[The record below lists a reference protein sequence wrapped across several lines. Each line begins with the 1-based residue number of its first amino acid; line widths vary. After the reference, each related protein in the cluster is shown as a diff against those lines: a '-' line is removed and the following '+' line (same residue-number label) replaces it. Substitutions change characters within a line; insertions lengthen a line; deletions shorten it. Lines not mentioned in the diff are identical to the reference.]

1 MSDKKTQNANGN
13 SYDFRVIEI
22 DKINVSK
29 NIRDINEISDLAAS
43 IEAHGLI
50 NPITVSIDDEK
61 EGTYK
66 LVAGH
71 RRFAAVKLNGKKEI
85 PCNVITD
92 KSAMLGEI
100 SLSENV
106 SRMDM
111 TPYEECLAV
120 HSLINKKN
128 TAKQVAKRFG
138 RSLRWVLVREKLAKA
153 GEKVLEKVKDG
164 RIGITSAQKIADL
177 PDSIFAR
184 EVDCCY
190 RLDDW
195 AVENILKSYHMDLKK
210 APFDTT
216 ACETCSKCSACQQ
229 DLFDDDNKK
238 LCLDKDCWADKINE
252 LAQQKAD
259 KLNEEGTIAVVEE
272 FSYGNDG
279 YNHSIKS
286 YEKKELAK
294 AKDAGINERAV
305 VNPETAKVTKYFDK
319 RDLPDYHEETEE
331 ERDARFEQEE
341 KEAERSDARKDLIIR
356 KIKNQLKESIRNFG
370 DSGILALYV
379 ITKPY
384 NIICDEEAKK
394 LEIDSLY
401 GEIKTENVPD
411 DCPVGKLAAIAKN
424 SVNYIIDGYINN
436 YDELKKIWNIF
447 VRDENIEG
455 RKSLE
460 DLEPTEDEI
469 LAEIVI
475 RDAEENDENN
485 NDENDEIDE
494 ENVDED

>member
-1 MSDKKTQNANGN
+1 MSGKKTQNENGN
-13 SYDFRVIEI
+13 SYNFRVIQI

-50 NPITVSIDDEK
+50 NPITVSIDDEN
-61 EGTYK
+61 EGKYK

-153 GEKVLEKVKDG
+153 GEKVLDKVKDG
-164 RIGITSAQKIADL
+164 RISIASAQKIADL
-177 PDSIFAR
+177 PDSVFER
-184 EVDCCY
+184 ELDCCY
-190 RLDDW
+190 HLDDFT
-195 AVENILKSYHMDLKK
+195 VENILNSYHMDLKK

-238 LCLDKDCWADKINE
+238 LCLDKDCWADKIKE

-259 KLNEEGTIAVVEE
+259 KLCEDGIVAVVEE

-279 YNHSIKS
+279 YDHAIKS
-286 YEKKELAK
+286 YEEKELAK

-305 VNPETAKVTKYFDK
+305 VNPKTAKVTKYFDK
-319 RDLPDYHEETEE
+319 RDSPDYHEETLE
-331 ERDARFEQEE
+331 EREARLEQEE
-341 KEAERSDARKDLIIR
+341 KEAERAEAREDVLMR
-356 KIKNQLKESIRNFG
+356 KMKEQIKEAIRNFG
-370 DSGILALYV
+370 ESGILALFA
-379 ITKPY
+379 IAKPY
-384 NIICDEEAKK
+384 NFICDEEAGK
-394 LEIDSLY
+394 LGIPSNYD
-401 GEIKTENVPD
+401 EIKFKDVPD
-411 DCPVGKLAAIAKN
+411 DCPVGKLSACVRN
-424 SVNYIIDGYINN
+424 SVNYIIDKRIYNL
-436 YDELKKIWNIF
+436 DLLEKIWNIF
-447 VRDENIEG
+447 ARDENIPG
-455 RKSLE
+455 RKSI
-460 DLEPTEDEI
+460 DNLEPTEDEI
-469 LAEIVI
+469 LAEIA
-475 RDAEENDENN
+475 RKQAEENDENS
-485 NDENDEIDE
+485 
-494 ENVDED
+494 DEDND